1 MRYTLLMH
9 YPEATQ
15 EELGD
20 EAMQDGMAAFDAF
33 AKAIDEASVLVSA
46 EVLSPSSSTTT
57 VSRKS
62 GELRIQ
68 DGPFAD
74 TREQLAGTFVIEVP
88 DLDAA
93 IAWAEKVP
101 AAAWGDVE
109 IRPSATRYID
119 GAWTGG
125 CAAG

>member
-46 EVLSPSSSTTT
+46 
-57 VSRKS
+57 
-62 GELRIQ
+62 
-68 DGPFAD
+68 
-74 TREQLAGTFVIEVP
+74 
-88 DLDAA
+88 
-93 IAWAEKVP
+93 
-101 AAAWGDVE
+101 AAWGDVE

-125 CAAG
+125 CGAG